1 MIKTEHKRDVNKRIL
16 EYAMRVKKEL
26 GKGLILVLIMT
37 GLQVLAPL
45 LIGKIID
52 DKLSSSISAVDVKG
66 ILIILLGYFAVGI
79 IQSIFRYISNMSFMD
94 TANLIAIE
102 LRQDLFN
109 HIQKLPQRYFDNISA
124 GKVVS
129 RITND
134 TNALKVLFQTVLGQI
149 VVSGV
154 YIIVAFAILLFTQP
168 WATLFLLVPL
178 PILLLMVKFYDKY
191 SSKYNREY
199 RRSLSQ
205 INSDINENIKGMEV
219 IKTSN
224 VEDGVFKEF
233 SIISEEN
240 FKSGVQIEWL
250 DSFTSFNAT
259 QTLSNFNVLVILLV
273 FGIANQRNL
282 PGFTV
287 GLMYILLDY
296 TQRIYHSTQHII
308 QRLRE
313 IERSLAAADHIFEI
327 FDMEE
332 EITIQDTHEEI
343 HGDVEFRNVSFYY
356 KDEDYVLK
364 NISFKVPNGNTIAL
378 VGQTGSGKS
387 SIINLLFRFYKEQ
400 KGEVLFDG
408 KIADDY
414 SLNDLRSN
422 MSIVLQEPFIY
433 EGTLR
438 DNITL
443 GLEYKDEE
451 IKEALIS
458 VGGENLLATLPEGL
472 DSVFTEGGSTLS
484 QGEKQIITFARAII
498 KDPKIL
504 VLDEATS
511 SIDSETEQFI
521 QIGLNKLKEGRTT
534 FVIAHRLSTIKDSD
548 EIIVLSYGDIVERGT
563 HDELVAKE
571 GIYHAMLMKEQEKT
585 S

>member
-37 GLQVLAPL
+37 GLQVLSPL

-178 PILLLMVKFYDKY
+178 PILLLMIKFYDKY

-259 QTLSNFNVLVILLV
+259 QT
-273 FGIANQRNL
+273 
-282 PGFTV
+282 
-287 GLMYILLDY
+287 
-296 TQRIYHSTQHII
+296 
-308 QRLRE
+308 
-313 IERSLAAADHIFEI
+313 
-327 FDMEE
+327 
-332 EITIQDTHEEI
+332 
-343 HGDVEFRNVSFYY
+343 
-356 KDEDYVLK
+356 
-364 NISFKVPNGNTIAL
+364 
-378 VGQTGSGKS
+378 
-387 SIINLLFRFYKEQ
+387 
-400 KGEVLFDG
+400 
-408 KIADDY
+408 
-414 SLNDLRSN
+414 
-422 MSIVLQEPFIY
+422 
-433 EGTLR
+433 
-438 DNITL
+438 
-443 GLEYKDEE
+443 
-451 IKEALIS
+451 
-458 VGGENLLATLPEGL
+458 
-472 DSVFTEGGSTLS
+472 
-484 QGEKQIITFARAII
+484 
-498 KDPKIL
+498 
-504 VLDEATS
+504 
-511 SIDSETEQFI
+511 
-521 QIGLNKLKEGRTT
+521 
-534 FVIAHRLSTIKDSD
+534 
-548 EIIVLSYGDIVERGT
+548 
-563 HDELVAKE
+563 
-571 GIYHAMLMKEQEKT
+571 
-585 S
+585 